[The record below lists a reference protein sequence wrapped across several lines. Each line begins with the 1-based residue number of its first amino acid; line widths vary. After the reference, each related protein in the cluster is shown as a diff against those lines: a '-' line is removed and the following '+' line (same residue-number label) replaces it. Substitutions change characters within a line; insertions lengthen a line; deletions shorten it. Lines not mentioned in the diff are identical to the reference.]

1 MHYDI
6 TLNALTDMSDGRR
19 RVQQQLR
26 SSRRNVLQMACLLP
40 RDACPYNGLLISYL
54 CSTNAST
61 LEVQAISSRT
71 LSTRRWERSNVTT
84 NNGGI
89 PTINMAGEV
98 EEDGNY
104 ALHLFLLNKSYSR
117 VTDNSDTNNDNK
129 LQRTTEVNILHA
141 LIDAHHD
148 AIYTKW

>member
-1 MHYDI
+1 
-6 TLNALTDMSDGRR
+6 
-19 RVQQQLR
+19 
-26 SSRRNVLQMACLLP
+26 MACLLP
-40 RDACPYNGLLISYL
+40 RVVCPYDYGSLISYL

-71 LSTRRWERSNVTT
+71 LSSRRWERSNGTNGTT

-98 EEDGNY
+98 DDDDGNY

-117 VTDNSDTNNDNK
+117 ATNNSDTSNENE
-129 LQRTTEVNILHA
+129 LVHAMEVNILHA
-141 LIDAHHD
+141 LMHIMMQYH
-148 AIYTKW
+148 T